1 MLSSL
6 VDLLCRDLL
15 DKTGFS
21 GDRVSYFDLTR
32 PDADDVVSKIFQQRY
47 ETLFSEEKKR
57 LESGTKGF
65 AYDSPTI
72 QKAIQQYLTEL
83 KKSRVFTREEV
94 RVELRAA
101 LEARMNYIIKPLET
115 TENLMFAQSGARAV
129 EEIVGCMKEFGKYR
143 YYPDALQ
150 KYATA
155 KSMSHLTRG
164 QFRMLITEINQ
175 SLFNKDNLDNILK
188 VCGLIM
194 KEINDLRGQ
203 SSQTLPTEL
212 LMEAFRDRSLHD
224 FEVALNIE
232 KELGNEEIN
241 IYGLRQALSRF
252 MIIKEKAPGAETQE
266 SAGKP
271 AKEAHVAPPASVTVK
286 PDDRSVTQNTAT
298 PKKDED
304 SGELID
310 FNQVLRSHTAETKTG
325 KTTPVQPVAVSEEI
339 DREVTGEFIR
349 EELAHKFTDETKSV
363 KILNLKEAEVLE
375 PVETLITPKDEK
387 IFLKKI
393 FNGNKSQYDGFI
405 SRINALKRWK
415 HAMKDIDEVLYG
427 QKVDPFSREAVRLS
441 DIVYQRYY
449 PPEEN

>member
-6 VDLLCRDLL
+6 VDQLCRDLL

-32 PDADDVVSKIFQQRY
+32 PDADDVVSKIFQWRF

-57 LESGTKGF
+57 LESGPKAF
-65 AYDSPTI
+65 AFDSPAI

-83 KKSRVFTREEV
+83 KKSRMFTREEV
-94 RVELRAA
+94 RGELHTA

-115 TENLMFAQSGARAV
+115 TENLMFAESGARAV

-150 KYATA
+150 KYAAA

-203 SSQTLPTEL
+203 SAQTLPTEL

-241 IYGLRQALSRF
+241 IYGLRQVLSRF
-252 MIIKEKAPGAETQE
+252 MILKEKAPGTETQE
-266 SAGKP
+266 SAVKP
-271 AKEAHVAPPASVTVK
+271 AKEPYGVSAAPDTSKPADKTVT
-286 PDDRSVTQNTAT
+286 RETAPT
-298 PKKDED
+298 KKDED

-310 FNQVLRSHTAETKTG
+310 FNMVLHSHTGETKTG
-325 KTTPVQPVAVSEEI
+325 QTASVQPAAVSDEI
-339 DREVTGEFIR
+339 DRDVTGEFIR
-349 EELAHKFTDETKSV
+349 EELVPKFSDDTKSV
-363 KILNLKEAEVLE
+363 KILNLKEAEVPE
-375 PVETLITPKDEK
+375 PVENLITPKDEK

-393 FNGNKSQYDGFI
+393 FSGNQTMYEEFI

-415 HAMKDIDEVLYG
+415 HAMKDIDEVLYR

-441 DIVYQRYY
+441 DIVYQRFY